1 MSGAA
6 MPSIASAIMP
16 SPFTTGV
23 IIMARLTG
31 KTALVTGAAR
41 GIGEAIARAF
51 AAEGAFVY
59 LSDINHTDGERVAAD
74 IGANARYLPLDVREE
89 RDWEAALQTLAADQ
103 RTLNILVNNAG
114 ITGIETNPAHDP
126 EHVSL
131 ADWHAVLNTN
141 LDGTFLGCRY
151 AIGAMRPQGTGSIIN
166 ISSRSGLVGIP
177 TAAAYAASKAAI
189 RNHTKSVALYC
200 AQQGLA
206 IRCNSIHPS
215 TVDTP
220 LVQTL
225 FKDPA
230 RKAERLG
237 EVPLGRLCSVQDVA
251 NAVLFLSGDEA
262 AFINGLA
269 MTVDGGVT
277 CY

>member
-1 MSGAA
+1 MSV
-6 MPSIASAIMP
+6 S
-16 SPFTTGV
+16 
-23 IIMARLTG
+23 G
-31 KTALVTGAAR
+31 KTILITGGA
-41 GIGEAIARAF
+41 GGLGF
-51 AAEGAFVY
+51 AMTEV
-59 LSDINHTDGERVAAD
+59 LLKNK
-74 IGANARYLPLDVREE
+74 ANVVMLDVASDAGNKKLEDLKRAGYDAVSFMQIDVTKEE
-89 RDWEAALQTLAADQ
+89 DWKCVIDASVERYGRIDV
-103 RTLNILVNNAG
+103 LVNNAG
-114 ITGIETNPAHDP
+114 INIRKPIEEMNISEWNTMMSVNTGS
-126 EHVSL
+126 V
-131 ADWHAVLNTN
+131 
-141 LDGTFLGCRY
+141 FLGCKY
-151 AIGAMRPQGTGSIIN
+151 VIPIMKKQGGGAIIN
-166 ISSRSGLVGIP
+166 TSSVCGLVGHKYTP
-177 TAAAYAASKAAI
+177 EAYTASKGAVTLL
-189 RNHTKSVALYC
+189 TKAVASRY
-200 AQQGLA
+200 ARFG